1 MRGTKKL
8 TMFSR
13 KLSFVK
19 GSRLDL
25 RAPDRPQNF
34 KNLEPGADGKDG
46 NHGVNGTIGKKM
58 ALRAARNLCSYNEC
72 HAEVSVPRMLW
83 QLDELENFRTELNYN
98 KTQLRKVTFV
108 PVTITNLDKDVDD
121 FIYY

>member
-13 KLSFVK
+13 NLSFVK

-72 HAEVSVPRMLW
+72 HAGFQYKGR
-83 QLDELENFRTELNYN
+83 YG
-98 KTQLRKVTFV
+98 
-108 PVTITNLDKDVDD
+108 NLMNLS
-121 FIYY
+121 ISQQS

>member
-13 KLSFVK
+13 NLSFVK

-46 NHGVNGTIGKKM
+46 NHGLNGTIGKKM
-58 ALRAARNLCSYNEC
+58 ALSAARNLCANN
-72 HAEVSVPRMLW
+72 V
-83 QLDELENFRTELNYN
+83 
-98 KTQLRKVTFV
+98 
-108 PVTITNLDKDVDD
+108 
-121 FIYY
+121 

>member
-34 KNLEPGADGKDG
+34 KNLEPGVDGKDG

-72 HAEVSVPRMLW
+72 HAGFQYQGRYGNLM
-83 QLDELENFRTELNYN
+83 N
-98 KTQLRKVTFV
+98 LR
-108 PVTITNLDKDVDD
+108 ISQQS
-121 FIYY
+121 